1 MNSLSGMRHRLA
13 DRLTPPLV
21 GIIGK
26 TPLSPNGLT
35 VIGFLVSIGSAA
47 ALAGGYFV
55 VGGVLVLLA
64 GAFDMLDG
72 PLARAK
78 GRATKFGAMLDSALD
93 RLSEAAILFG
103 ILVYYVNHFN
113 DNAWEALLPYVTFAG
128 SVMVSYLRARAEGLG
143 LKCEVGVFTRAE
155 RAIVLAIGLI
165 VGQWARV
172 AVVVALSLLSAL
184 AFVTVAQ
191 RLLHVWQLT
200 KKEFE
205 V

>member
-1 MNSLSGMRHRLA
+1 MRHRLA

-21 GIIGK
+21 SIIGR
-26 TPLSPNGLT
+26 THLSPNGLT
-35 VIGFLVSIGSAA
+35 VIGFLVSIGSAV
-47 ALAGGYFV
+47 ALAGGHFV
-55 VGGVLVLLA
+55 VGGALVLVA

-78 GRATKFGAMLDSALD
+78 GRTTQFGAMLDSSLD
-93 RLSEAAILFG
+93 RLSEAAVLFG
-103 ILVYYVNHFN
+103 ILVHYVNH
-113 DNAWEALLPYVTFAG
+113 DGTTWEAWLPYVTFVG

-155 RAIVLAIGLI
+155 RVIVLAIGLMI
-165 VGQWARV
+165 GQWIED
-172 AVVVALSLLSAL
+172 AVVVALSLLAAL

-200 KKEFE
+200 KKESE